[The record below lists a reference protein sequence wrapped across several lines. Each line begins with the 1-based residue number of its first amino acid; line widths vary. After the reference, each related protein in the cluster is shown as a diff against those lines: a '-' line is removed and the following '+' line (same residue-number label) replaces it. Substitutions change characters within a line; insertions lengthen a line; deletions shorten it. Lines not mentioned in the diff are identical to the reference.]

1 MKRIYNA
8 IAFAMSL
15 LLLMLSLS
23 GTVFAEDY
31 VNWVF
36 SDDGKTLSDG
46 DKVYEYFEVE
56 MELDTGRLSDTYI
69 YANDAVYESYIGEE
83 SFTVYSTEKG
93 GDIIWLEDEYYYD
106 TKIYATEKG
115 KEILDNFVNG
125 KSIKYRLWSGYYT
138 GNDVDED
145 TVKQLQKAYKL
156 GTDSVN
162 VSVRELSEW
171 DVFDLTIHDEALVFS
186 YTVGAVYED
195 VYGEL
200 YYIDYL
206 SLGNQYFD
214 AYGNFSYRNGYV
226 DIAKLP
232 VDVAKAVSEVLD
244 GMQEKDFNYSWE
256 DEGYYYSEEISLQ
269 PLFYIALILL
279 GYVFPLPFLVA
290 GLILPN
296 IKKLGKPKYWYIM
309 SAGSAVWIVCAV
321 ALTVIVL
328 I

>member
-1 MKRIYNA
+1 MKRVYNA

-23 GTVFAEDY
+23 GTVFADDY
-31 VNWVF
+31 INWVF

-56 MELDTGRLSDTYI
+56 MELDTGRLSDIYI
-69 YANDAVYESYIGEE
+69 YANEAVYEGYEGKEYY
-83 SFTVYSTEKG
+83 TVYSTEKG
-93 GDIIWLEDEYYYD
+93 GDILCLEDDHYFD
-106 TKIYATEKG
+106 TKIYVTEKG
-115 KEILDNFVNG
+115 KEILDNFVSG
-125 KSIKYRLWSGYYT
+125 KSIKYRLWSAYYT
-138 GNDVDED
+138 GNNIDEE

-156 GTDSVN
+156 GNESIN
-162 VSVRELSEW
+162 IGVRELSEW

-195 VYGEL
+195 IYGEL

-232 VDVAKAVSEVLD
+232 TEVAKTVSGVLD
-244 GMQEKDFNYSWE
+244 GMEKNDVDYSWE
-256 DEGYYYSEEISLQ
+256 DEVYYTTGEISLQ
-269 PLFYIALILL
+269 PLFYIALVLL
-279 GYVFPLPFLVA
+279 GYVFPLPFLVV
-290 GLILPN
+290 GLILPH

-309 SAGSAVWIVCAV
+309 SVSSAVWIVCAV